1 MRACSLSV
9 IPHCLPVAK
18 GNAVSE
24 NVRSWS
30 AMRPRVALIGA
41 DGVLRPELVSLAA
54 GFRLRDVTL
63 DLVDVGAIDGANQ
76 TAPTIVDVNLR
87 D

>member
-1 MRACSLSV
+1 MIFA
-9 IPHCLPVAK
+9 LPARLCA
-18 GNAVSE
+18 GSAVSE

-30 AMRPRVALIGA
+30 AMRPRIALIGA
-41 DGVLRPELVSLAA
+41 NGTRDTRLSAA

-63 DLVDVGAIDGANQ
+63 YLLDVGAINGANQ
-76 TAPTIVDVNLR
+76 SAPAIVDANLR

>member
-1 MRACSLSV
+1 VASLRKTEWLRRDFAPS
-9 IPHCLPVAK
+9 
-18 GNAVSE
+18 AVSE

-30 AMRPRVALIGA
+30 AMRPRIALIGA
-41 DGVLRPELVSLAA
+41 NGAPERLSAA

-63 DLVDVGAIDGANQ
+63 YLLDVGAINGANQ
-76 TAPTIVDVNLR
+76 TPPAIVDVNLG